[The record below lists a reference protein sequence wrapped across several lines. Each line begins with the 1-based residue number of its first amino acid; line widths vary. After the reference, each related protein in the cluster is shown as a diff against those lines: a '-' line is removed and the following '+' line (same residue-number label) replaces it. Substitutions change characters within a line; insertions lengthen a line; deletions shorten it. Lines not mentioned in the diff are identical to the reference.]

1 MILTPSESRGLRIDT
16 RPEQPILVSG
26 LVGSE
31 MDTESKFG
39 QMVPVMKATGKIIE
53 HKEQESLLISMVTS
67 MKEIGLTTRQMV
79 MVYTFMLTELG
90 MRATGWMIYSTAW
103 AKNHGQ
109 MVPSMRVSTSLVK
122 NTVEVSTAGTM
133 ALSITVIGRKIRS
146 KDLERTPGSMEDS
159 TRENGL
165 TTIWT
170 VLEFILGKTEDHTV
184 GSIKMT
190 RSMDTVSTH
199 GLMAELT
206 LVTGAEASNMVLEL
220 ISCQINQPNVVFGK
234 KEKESNG
241 SMKISNQK

>member
-1 MILTPSESRGLRIDT
+1 
-16 RPEQPILVSG
+16 
-26 LVGSE
+26 
-31 MDTESKFG
+31 
-39 QMVPVMKATGKIIE
+39 MVPVMRATGKIIE
-53 HKEQESLLISMVTS
+53 HRVQESLLISMVTS

-79 MVYTFMLTELG
+79 MAYTFMSTELD

-146 KDLERTPGSMEDS
+146 RDLERTPGSMEDN

-184 GSIKMT
+184 ESIKMT
-190 RSMDTVSTH
+190 RSMDT
-199 GLMAELT
+199 
-206 LVTGAEASNMVLEL
+206 
-220 ISCQINQPNVVFGK
+220 
-234 KEKESNG
+234 
-241 SMKISNQK
+241 